1 MIRWG
6 WVHVS
11 RDFFQPFFDRCVFST
26 YTLSEEENNVTG
38 EKAMQHFDRNQRD
51 IIDQIRKTGRCNNTQ
66 IAVLLPSLVNYI
78 LKIDTAMGQKLA
90 LRYGQDLGSM
100 LEGLGSELLNGRQDA
115 LSMFELMVSK
125 THKDN

>member
-1 MIRWG
+1 
-6 WVHVS
+6 VHVHTAHVPN
-11 RDFFQPFFDRCVFST
+11 FLFAAFFDICVFST
-26 YTLSEEENNVTG
+26 YTLIEEANNGTG
-38 EKAMQHFDRNQRD
+38 KKAMQHFDRNQRD
-51 IIDQIRKTGRCNNTQ
+51 IIDQIRKTGRCNNSQ

-78 LKIDTAMGQKLA
+78 LKIDTDMGEKLA

-100 LEGLGSELLNGRQDA
+100 LEGLGTELLNGRQDA